1 MNKLMRLMYH
11 TLTYILLPFLVLF
24 WFAKSLLNKSYLDRL
39 TQRFGFGYPK
49 LNSGS
54 IWIHAV
60 SVGEVQAS
68 IPLVNELRQH
78 YPYKEI
84 IITTVTPTGS
94 KQVKNIFKDAVRT
107 SYIPF
112 ETNFAIKNFF
122 NSIKPSVALIM
133 ETEIWPNLFKEC
145 GSRGIPLIL
154 VSARIS
160 EKSLINY
167 KRFLPL
173 FRDTLSHGI
182 LIAAQS
188 QIDADRFLALGAS
201 KDRTWIMGNIKFDFK
216 LPEEILTKAK
226 IYRSKIFPRR
236 HIWIAASTHEHEE
249 EIILEA
255 HKNISKKIENLLLIL
270 VPRHPERFAKITQIL
285 KENNWI
291 YSKKSDDQDIPES
304 CQVLLIDTIGEL
316 LFFYAC
322 SDVAF
327 VGGSLLPVGGHNLLE
342 PAAIGLPIITG
353 AHTFNQKEMTDRLAQ
368 VNALRIAHNANS
380 LSSDVIFFLTNTEE
394 SKNAGQRGKLIVES
408 NKGAIKS
415 LMKRLY
421 IIIGEE
427 TQ

>member
-11 TLTYILLPFLVLF
+11 TLTYILLPFLIFF
-24 WFAKSLLNKSYLDRL
+24 WLVKSLLNKSYLDRL

-49 LNSGS
+49 LNSSS

-68 IPLVNELRQH
+68 IPLVNELKHH
-78 YPYKEI
+78 YPQKEI

-94 KQVKNIFKDAVRT
+94 KQVKNIFKGAVKT

-112 ETNFAIKNFF
+112 ETNFAIKKFF
-122 NSIKPSVALIM
+122 DSINPSVALIM
-133 ETEIWPNLFKEC
+133 ETELWPNLYKEC
-145 GSRGIPLIL
+145 GTRGIPLIL

-226 IYRSKIFPRR
+226 IHRSKIFPRR
-236 HIWIAASTHEHEE
+236 QIWIAASTHDHEE

-255 HKNISKKIENLLLIL
+255 HKKISEKIENALLIL

-285 KENNWI
+285 KEDKWK
-291 YSKKSDDQDIPES
+291 YSKKSDDQDITES

-368 VNALRIAHNANS
+368 ANALRIVYNANS
-380 LSSDVIFFLTNTEE
+380 LSSDVIFFLTNAEE

-415 LMKRLY
+415 LMKRLN

>member
-1 MNKLMRLMYH
+1 MNKFMRLMYH
-11 TLTYILLPFLVLF
+11 ILTYILLPFLIFF
-24 WFAKSLLNKSYLDRL
+24 WLVKSLSNKTYLNRL
-39 TQRFGFGYPK
+39 MQRFGFGYPK
-49 LNSGS
+49 LKSGS

-60 SVGEVQAS
+60 SVGEVQAT
-68 IPLVNELRQH
+68 IPLVNELKHH
-78 YPYKEI
+78 YPDKDI

-94 KQVKNIFKDAVRT
+94 LQVKNIFEDTVKT

-112 ETNFAIKNFF
+112 ETSFAIKNFF
-122 NSIKPSVALIM
+122 NSINPSFALIM
-133 ETEIWPNLFKEC
+133 ETELWPNLYREC
-145 GSRGIPLIL
+145 GTRGIPLIL

-160 EKSLINY
+160 AKSLVNY

-201 KDRTWIMGNIKFDFK
+201 EDRTWIMGNIKFEFN
-216 LPEEILTKAK
+216 LPEGLLTKAK
-226 IYRSKIFPRR
+226 YHRSKIFPKRQ
-236 HIWIAASTHEHEE
+236 IWIAASTHDHEE

-255 HKNISKKIENLLLIL
+255 HKKISRKIENILLIL
-270 VPRHPERFAKITQIL
+270 VPRHPERSVKIAQIL
-285 KENNWI
+285 KEDKWK
-291 YSKKSDDQDIPES
+291 YSKKSDNQNISES

-353 AHTFNQKEMTDRLAQ
+353 AHTFNQKEMTDRLIQA
-368 VNALRIAHNANS
+368 NALRIVHNANS
-380 LSSDVIFFLTNTEE
+380 LSSDVIFFLMNDEE

-415 LMKRLY
+415 LMKRLSV
-421 IIIGEE
+421 IIGEE

>member
-68 IPLVNELRQH
+68 IPLVNELKLH

-94 KQVKNIFKDAVRT
+94 KQVKNIFKDAVKT

-133 ETEIWPNLFKEC
+133 ETEIWPNLYKEC

-353 AHTFNQKEMTDRLAQ
+353 AHTFNQKEMTDRLTQ
-368 VNALRIAHNANS
+368 VDALRIVHNANS

>member
-68 IPLVNELRQH
+68 IPLVNELKQH

-94 KQVKNIFKDAVRT
+94 KQVKNIFKDAVET

-133 ETEIWPNLFKEC
+133 ETEIWPNLYKEC
-145 GSRGIPLIL
+145 GLRGVPLIL

-160 EKSLINY
+160 ENSLINY

-353 AHTFNQKEMTDRLAQ
+353 AHTFNQKEMTDRLIQ
-368 VNALRIAHNANS
+368 VDALRIVHNANS

>member
-1 MNKLMRLMYH
+1 MMRLVYH
-11 TLTYILLPFLVLF
+11 TLTYILLPFLILF
-24 WFAKSLLNKSYLDRL
+24 WFVKSLLNKSYLDRL
-39 TQRFGFGYPK
+39 TQRFGFSYPK
-49 LNSGS
+49 MNSGS

-60 SVGEVQAS
+60 SVGEVQAT
-68 IPLVNELRQH
+68 IPLVNELKYH
-78 YPYKEI
+78 YPNKEI

-94 KQVKNIFKDAVRT
+94 EQVKNIFKGTVRN

-112 ETNFAIKNFF
+112 EVNFAIKNFF
-122 NSIKPSVALIM
+122 NSINPSVALIM
-133 ETEIWPNLFKEC
+133 ETEIWPNLYKEC
-145 GSRGIPLIL
+145 GTRGIPLIL

-160 EKSLINY
+160 GKSLVNY

-188 QIDADRFLALGAS
+188 QIDADRFLALGACE
-201 KDRTWIMGNIKFDFK
+201 DRTWIMGNIKFDFK
-216 LPEEILTKAK
+216 VPEEIITKARTH
-226 IYRSKIFPRR
+226 RSKIFSGRK
-236 HIWIAASTHEHEE
+236 IWIAASTHDPEE

-255 HKNISKKIENLLLIL
+255 HKKISNKIGNILLIL
-270 VPRHPERFAKITQIL
+270 APRHPERFAKITQIL
-285 KENNWI
+285 KDDEWT

-304 CQVLLIDTIGEL
+304 CQVLLVDTIGEL

-327 VGGSLLPVGGHNLLE
+327 VGGSLFPVGGHNLLE
-342 PAAIGLPIITG
+342 PASIGLPIITG
-353 AHTFNQKEMTDRLAQ
+353 AHTFNQKEMTDRLSQA
-368 VNALRIAHNANS
+368 NALRIAHNSNS
-380 LSSDVIFFLTNTEE
+380 LSSNVIFFLKNPDE
-394 SKNAGQRGKLIVES
+394 SKNIGHKGKLIVEN

-415 LMKRLY
+415 LMKRLS

>member
-133 ETEIWPNLFKEC
+133 ETEIWPNLYKEC

-255 HKNISKKIENLLLIL
+255 HKNISKKIGNLLLIL

-285 KENNWI
+285 KEDNWI

-353 AHTFNQKEMTDRLAQ
+353 AHTFNQKEMTDRLTQ
-368 VNALRIAHNANS
+368 VDALRIVHNVNS

>member
-1 MNKLMRLMYH
+1 MNKLMRLTYH
-11 TLTYILLPFLVLF
+11 TLTYILLPFLIFF
-24 WFAKSLLNKSYLDRL
+24 WLVKSLSNKSYLDRI
-39 TQRFGFGYPK
+39 TQRFGYGYPK

-68 IPLVNELRQH
+68 IPLVNELKHH
-78 YPYKEI
+78 YPQKDV

-94 KQVKNIFKDAVRT
+94 LQVKNIFKGTVKT

-122 NSIKPSVALIM
+122 NSINPSVALIM
-133 ETEIWPNLFKEC
+133 ETELWPNLYREC
-145 GSRGIPLIL
+145 GTRGIPLIL

-160 EKSLINY
+160 AKSLVNY

-201 KDRTWIMGNIKFDFK
+201 EDRTWIMGNIKFDFK
-216 LPEEILTKAK
+216 LPDEILTKAK
-226 IYRSKIFPRR
+226 NHRSKIFPRR
-236 HIWIAASTHEHEE
+236 QIWIAASTHDHEE

-255 HKNISKKIENLLLIL
+255 HKKISKKIENVLLIL
-270 VPRHPERFAKITQIL
+270 VPRHPERFVKISQIL
-285 KENNWI
+285 KEDKWK
-291 YSKKSDDQDIPES
+291 YSKKSDDHDIPES

-353 AHTFNQKEMTDRLAQ
+353 VHTFNQKEMTDRLAQ
-368 VNALRIAHNANS
+368 ANALRITHNANS
-380 LSSDVIFFLTNTEE
+380 LSSDVIFFLTNAEE

-415 LMKRLY
+415 LMKRLS

-427 TQ
+427 NL

>member
-68 IPLVNELRQH
+68 IPLVNELKQH

-94 KQVKNIFKDAVRT
+94 KQVKNIFKDAVET

-133 ETEIWPNLFKEC
+133 ETEIWPNLYKEC

-285 KENNWI
+285 KEDNWI

-327 VGGSLLPVGGHNLLE
+327 VGGSLLQVGGHNLLE

-353 AHTFNQKEMTDRLAQ
+353 AHTFNQKEMTDRLTQ
-368 VNALRIAHNANS
+368 VDALRIVHNANS

-394 SKNAGQRGKLIVES
+394 SKNAGQRGKLIFEN

-415 LMKRLY
+415 LKKRLC

>member
-68 IPLVNELRQH
+68 IPLVNELKQH

-94 KQVKNIFKDAVRT
+94 KQVKNIFKDAVET

-112 ETNFAIKNFF
+112 ETNFAINNFF

-133 ETEIWPNLFKEC
+133 ETEIWPNLYKEC

-255 HKNISKKIENLLLIL
+255 HKNISKKIGNLLLIL

-285 KENNWI
+285 KEDNWI

-353 AHTFNQKEMTDRLAQ
+353 AHTFNQKEMTDRLIQ
-368 VNALRIAHNANS
+368 VDALRIAHNVNS

>member
-1 MNKLMRLMYH
+1 MRLMYH

-24 WFAKSLLNKSYLDRL
+24 WFVKSLLNQSYLDRL

-68 IPLVNELRQH
+68 IPLVNELKQH

-94 KQVKNIFKDAVRT
+94 KQVKNIFKGAVKT

-112 ETNFAIKNFF
+112 ETNFAIKNFY

-133 ETEIWPNLFKEC
+133 ETEIWPNLYKEC
-145 GSRGIPLIL
+145 GIRGIPLIL

-255 HKNISKKIENLLLIL
+255 HKKISKKIRNLLLIL

-285 KENNWI
+285 REDNWI

-415 LMKRLY
+415 LMKRLC

>member
-1 MNKLMRLMYH
+1 MRLMYH
-11 TLTYILLPFLVLF
+11 TLTYILLPFLIFF
-24 WFAKSLLNKSYLDRL
+24 WLAKSLSNKTYLNRL
-39 TQRFGFGYPK
+39 MQRFGCGYPK
-49 LNSGS
+49 LKSGS

-60 SVGEVQAS
+60 SVGEVQAT
-68 IPLVNELRQH
+68 IPLVNELKH
-78 YPYKEI
+78 LYPDKDI

-94 KQVKNIFKDAVRT
+94 LQVKNIFKGTVKT

-122 NSIKPSVALIM
+122 NSINPSVALIM
-133 ETEIWPNLFKEC
+133 ETELWPNLYREC
-145 GSRGIPLIL
+145 GTRGIPLIL

-160 EKSLINY
+160 AKSLVNY

-201 KDRTWIMGNIKFDFK
+201 EDRTWIMGNIKFDFN
-216 LPEEILTKAK
+216 LPEGLLTKAK
-226 IYRSKIFPRR
+226 YHRSKIFPRR
-236 HIWIAASTHEHEE
+236 QIWIAASTHDHEE

-255 HKNISKKIENLLLIL
+255 HKKISRKIENILLIL
-270 VPRHPERFAKITQIL
+270 APRHPERFVKIAQML
-285 KENNWI
+285 KEEKWK
-291 YSKKSDDQDIPES
+291 YSKKSDDQNISES

-316 LFFYAC
+316 MFFYAC

-353 AHTFNQKEMTDRLAQ
+353 AHTFNQKEMTDRLTQA
-368 VNALRIAHNANS
+368 NALRIVHNANS
-380 LSSDVIFFLTNTEE
+380 LSSDVIFFLMNDEE
-394 SKNAGQRGKLIVES
+394 LKNAGQRGKLIVES

-415 LMKRLY
+415 LMKRLS

>member
-68 IPLVNELRQH
+68 IPLVNELKQH

-133 ETEIWPNLFKEC
+133 ETEIWPNLYKEC

-255 HKNISKKIENLLLIL
+255 HKNISKKIGNLLLIL

-285 KENNWI
+285 KEDNWI

-353 AHTFNQKEMTDRLAQ
+353 AHTFNQKEMTDRLTQ
-368 VNALRIAHNANS
+368 VDALRIVHNVNS

>member
-24 WFAKSLLNKSYLDRL
+24 WFAKSLSNKSYLDRL
-39 TQRFGFGYPK
+39 SQRFGFGYPK

-68 IPLVNELRQH
+68 IPLVNELKQH

-94 KQVKNIFKDAVRT
+94 KQVKNIFKDAVET

-133 ETEIWPNLFKEC
+133 ETEIWPNLYKEC
-145 GSRGIPLIL
+145 GTRGIPLIL

-188 QIDADRFLALGAS
+188 QMDADRFFALGAS

-226 IYRSKIFPRR
+226 THRSKIFPRR

-255 HKNISKKIENLLLIL
+255 HKKISKKIGNLLLIL

-285 KENNWI
+285 KEDNWI

>member
-11 TLTYILLPFLVLF
+11 TLTYILLPFLIFF
-24 WFAKSLLNKSYLDRL
+24 WLVKSLLNKSYLDRL

-49 LNSGS
+49 LNSSS

-68 IPLVNELRQH
+68 IPLVNELKHH
-78 YPYKEI
+78 YPQKEI

-94 KQVKNIFKDAVRT
+94 KQVKNIFKGAVKT

-112 ETNFAIKNFF
+112 ETNFAIKKFF
-122 NSIKPSVALIM
+122 DSINPSVALIM
-133 ETEIWPNLFKEC
+133 ETELWPNLYKEC
-145 GSRGIPLIL
+145 GTRGIPLIL

-226 IYRSKIFPRR
+226 IHRSKIFPRR
-236 HIWIAASTHEHEE
+236 QIWIAASTHDHEE

-255 HKNISKKIENLLLIL
+255 HKKISEKIENTLLIL

-285 KENNWI
+285 KEDKWK
-291 YSKKSDDQDIPES
+291 YSKKSDDQDITES

-368 VNALRIAHNANS
+368 ANALRIVYNANS
-380 LSSDVIFFLTNTEE
+380 LSSDVIFFLTNAEE

-415 LMKRLY
+415 LMKRLN

>member
-1 MNKLMRLMYH
+1 MRLMYH
-11 TLTYILLPFLVLF
+11 TLTYILLPFLILF
-24 WFAKSLLNKSYLDRL
+24 WFAKSLSNKSYLDRL

-49 LNSGS
+49 LKSGS

-60 SVGEVQAS
+60 SVGEVQAT
-68 IPLVNELRQH
+68 IPLVNELKLH

-94 KQVKNIFKDAVRT
+94 KQVKNIFKGAVKT

-133 ETEIWPNLFKEC
+133 ETEIWPNLYKEC

-285 KENNWI
+285 KEDNWI

-353 AHTFNQKEMTDRLAQ
+353 AHTFNQKEMTDRLTQ
-368 VNALRIAHNANS
+368 VDALRIVHNANS

-394 SKNAGQRGKLIVES
+394 SKNAGQRGKLIVEN

-415 LMKRLY
+415 LMKRLC

>member
-39 TQRFGFGYPK
+39 TQRFGFGYPE

-68 IPLVNELRQH
+68 IPLVNELKQH

-94 KQVKNIFKDAVRT
+94 KQVKNIFKNAVET

-133 ETEIWPNLFKEC
+133 ETEIWPNLYKEC

-201 KDRTWIMGNIKFDFK
+201 KDRTWIMGNIKFDFE

-285 KENNWI
+285 KEKNWI

-342 PAAIGLPIITG
+342 PAAIGLPIVTG
-353 AHTFNQKEMTDRLAQ
+353 AHTFNQKEMTDRLTQ
-368 VNALRIAHNANS
+368 VDALRIVHNANS

>member
-68 IPLVNELRQH
+68 IPLVNELKQH

-94 KQVKNIFKDAVRT
+94 KQVKNIFKDAVKT

-133 ETEIWPNLFKEC
+133 ETEIWPNLYKEC

-285 KENNWI
+285 KEDNWI

-353 AHTFNQKEMTDRLAQ
+353 AHTFNQKEMTDRLTQ
-368 VNALRIAHNANS
+368 VDALRIVHNANS

>member
-1 MNKLMRLMYH
+1 MRLMYH
-11 TLTYILLPFLVLF
+11 TLTYILLPFLIFF
-24 WFAKSLLNKSYLDRL
+24 WLVKSLLNKSYLDRL

-49 LNSGS
+49 LNSSS

-68 IPLVNELRQH
+68 IPLVNDLKHH
-78 YPYKEI
+78 YPQKEI

-94 KQVKNIFKDAVRT
+94 KQVKNIFKGAVKT

-112 ETNFAIKNFF
+112 ETNFAIKKFF
-122 NSIKPSVALIM
+122 DSINPSVALIM
-133 ETEIWPNLFKEC
+133 ETELWPNLYKEC
-145 GSRGIPLIL
+145 GTRGIPLIL

-188 QIDADRFLALGAS
+188 QIDADRFLTLGAS

-226 IYRSKIFPRR
+226 IHRSKIFPRR
-236 HIWIAASTHEHEE
+236 KIWIAASTHDHEE

-255 HKNISKKIENLLLIL
+255 HKKISKKIGNILLIL

-285 KENNWI
+285 KEDKWK

-304 CQVLLIDTIGEL
+304 CQVILIDTIGEL

-368 VNALRIAHNANS
+368 ANALRIVYNANS
-380 LSSDVIFFLTNTEE
+380 LSSDVIFFLTNAEE

-415 LMKRLY
+415 LMKRLN
-421 IIIGEE
+421 IIICEE

>member
-68 IPLVNELRQH
+68 IPLVNELKQH

-94 KQVKNIFKDAVRT
+94 KQVKNIFKDAVKT

-133 ETEIWPNLFKEC
+133 ETEIWPNLYKEC

-255 HKNISKKIENLLLIL
+255 HKNISKEVGNLLLIL

-285 KENNWI
+285 KEDNWI

-353 AHTFNQKEMTDRLAQ
+353 AHTFNQKEMTDRLTQ
-368 VNALRIAHNANS
+368 VDALRIVHNANS

-394 SKNAGQRGKLIVES
+394 SKNAGQRGKLIVE
-408 NKGAIKS
+408 NNRGAIKS
-415 LMKRLY
+415 LMKRLC

>member
-1 MNKLMRLMYH
+1 MRLMYH

-68 IPLVNELRQH
+68 IPLVNELKQH

-94 KQVKNIFKDAVRT
+94 KQVKNIFKDAVET

-133 ETEIWPNLFKEC
+133 ETEIWPNLYKEC

-216 LPEEILTKAK
+216 LPEEMLTKAK

-285 KENNWI
+285 KEDNWI

-353 AHTFNQKEMTDRLAQ
+353 AHTFNQKEMTDRLTQ
-368 VNALRIAHNANS
+368 VDALRIVHNVNS

-415 LMKRLY
+415 LMKRLN

>member
-1 MNKLMRLMYH
+1 MRLMYH

-24 WFAKSLLNKSYLDRL
+24 WFAKSLLNQSYLDRL

-68 IPLVNELRQH
+68 IPLVNELKQH

-94 KQVKNIFKDAVRT
+94 KQVKNIFKGAVKT

-112 ETNFAIKNFF
+112 ETNFAIKNFY

-133 ETEIWPNLFKEC
+133 ETEIWPNLYKEC
-145 GSRGIPLIL
+145 GIRGIPLIL

-216 LPEEILTKAK
+216 LPEEIITKA
-226 IYRSKIFPRR
+226 
-236 HIWIAASTHEHEE
+236 
-249 EIILEA
+249 
-255 HKNISKKIENLLLIL
+255 
-270 VPRHPERFAKITQIL
+270 
-285 KENNWI
+285 
-291 YSKKSDDQDIPES
+291 
-304 CQVLLIDTIGEL
+304 
-316 LFFYAC
+316 
-322 SDVAF
+322 
-327 VGGSLLPVGGHNLLE
+327 
-342 PAAIGLPIITG
+342 
-353 AHTFNQKEMTDRLAQ
+353 
-368 VNALRIAHNANS
+368 RIH
-380 LSSDVIFFLTNTEE
+380 
-394 SKNAGQRGKLIVES
+394 R
-408 NKGAIKS
+408 
-415 LMKRLY
+415 
-421 IIIGEE
+421 
-427 TQ
+427 

>member
-1 MNKLMRLMYH
+1 MNKLIGLIYH
-11 TLTYILLPFLVLF
+11 TLTYILLPFLILF
-24 WFAKSLLNKSYLDRL
+24 WFAKSLSNKSYLDRL

-49 LNSGS
+49 LKSGS

-60 SVGEVQAS
+60 SVGEVQAT
-68 IPLVNELRQH
+68 IPLVNELKLH

-94 KQVKNIFKDAVRT
+94 KQVKNIFKDAVKT

-133 ETEIWPNLFKEC
+133 ETEIWPNLYKEC

-285 KENNWI
+285 KEDNWI

-353 AHTFNQKEMTDRLAQ
+353 AHTFNQKEMTDRLVQ
-368 VNALRIAHNANS
+368 VDALRIVHNANS

-394 SKNAGQRGKLIVES
+394 SKNAGQRGKLIVEN

-415 LMKRLY
+415 LMKRLC

>member
-68 IPLVNELRQH
+68 IPLVNELKQH

-133 ETEIWPNLFKEC
+133 ETEIWPNLYKEC

-285 KENNWI
+285 KEDNWI

-368 VNALRIAHNANS
+368 VDALRIVHNANS

>member
-39 TQRFGFGYPK
+39 TQRFGFCYPK

-68 IPLVNELRQH
+68 IPLVNELKLH

-94 KQVKNIFKDAVRT
+94 KQVKNIFKDAVET

-133 ETEIWPNLFKEC
+133 ETEIWPNLYKEC
-145 GSRGIPLIL
+145 GTRGIPLIL

-255 HKNISKKIENLLLIL
+255 HKNISKKIGNLLLIL

-285 KENNWI
+285 KEDNWI

>member
-1 MNKLMRLMYH
+1 MYH

-49 LNSGS
+49 LKSGS

-68 IPLVNELRQH
+68 IPLVNELKQH

-94 KQVKNIFKDAVRT
+94 KQVKNIFKDAVET

-133 ETEIWPNLFKEC
+133 ETEIWPNLYKEC

-353 AHTFNQKEMTDRLAQ
+353 AHTFNQKEMTDRLTQ
-368 VNALRIAHNANS
+368 VDALRIVHNANS